1 MKKLSFIALTLTLC
15 CSVVT
20 IYSCRKSKVEDTD
33 QLLYDLAHQ
42 NTGFIWYKN
51 FNSLLPK
58 SSGSGHAQPF
68 LKVRY
73 NNIAATQLDSA
84 GKVRI
89 NANFPQGSLI
99 VKELHQDGGTLARYA
114 ILYKQTGNGYA
125 DARGWVWGYVNIDGS
140 VVEPS
145 VNRGAACVGCHS
157 QTGSIDYMLMNKY
170 FP

>member
-1 MKKLSFIALTLTLC
+1 MKKLSFIALCTLLC
-15 CSVVT
+15 SIVLF
-20 IYSCRKSKVEDTD
+20 INACRKSNVENTD
-33 QLLYDLAHQ
+33 QLLYDMAHQ
-42 NTGFIWYKN
+42 NTGFAWYKN

-58 SSGSGHAQPF
+58 SSGSGHTEPF

-73 NNIAATQLDSA
+73 NNIAATQLDTT
-84 GKVRI
+84 GKIRF

-99 VKELHQDGGTLARYA
+99 VKELHQGGGSLARYA
-114 ILYKQTGNGYA
+114 ILYKQSGNQNA
-125 DARGWVWGYVNIDGS
+125 DARGWVWGYVNIDGT

-145 VNRGAACVGCHS
+145 ANRGSACVGCHS